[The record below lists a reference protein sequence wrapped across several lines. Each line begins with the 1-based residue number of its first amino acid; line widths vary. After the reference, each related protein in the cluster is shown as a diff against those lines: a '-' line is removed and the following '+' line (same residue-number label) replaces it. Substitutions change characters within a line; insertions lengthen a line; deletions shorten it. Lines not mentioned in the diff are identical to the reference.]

1 MKLLLVFVAACLV
14 PAFAQNAL
22 PKGVT
27 KVTSVEGI
35 TEYQLSNGLRLLVFP
50 DSSKPTI
57 TVNMTYMVG
66 SRHEGAGEGG
76 MAHLLEHMVFKGSP
90 KHLNIPQE
98 LTEHGANP
106 NGSTNFD
113 RTNYYE
119 TFQGTDENLKWALD
133 LEADRMVNSFIR
145 KADLDKEF
153 TVVRNEFERS
163 ENNPMGVL
171 YKHVMAAAYTTH
183 SYGRPVIGNRA
194 DVERVPI
201 ENLQAFY
208 RMYYQPD
215 NAILTVAGKVDEAR
229 IVAMVN
235 DYFGSIPRPTRKLV
249 PTYTT
254 EPTQHGERTTTVRRV
269 GDNQS
274 ILAVFHTPDGG
285 HPDNAALNVL
295 SGVLGEPASG
305 RLYKALVDN
314 KKATQV
320 FAGTEQLN
328 EPGVLL
334 IGASLNKTDSIDAA
348 RQAILDTLEG
358 VIKEPPS
365 AEEVQRAKTRQLKQM
380 EMALTDST
388 RIGLDLSEYM
398 AAGDWRLLFL
408 ERDRLKAVTPADVQR
423 VAKLYL
429 KSSNRTLG
437 QFIPEANPDR
447 TEIPAKTDLA
457 ALLKDYKGDAAIAA
471 GEAFDPSPANI
482 EARTQRYQTP
492 GGLKVSL
499 LEKKTRGATVHATIR
514 LRFGN
519 LQNLKGQ
526 QTVGS
531 MTGAL
536 LIRGTAKK
544 SRQQIQDAIDQ
555 LKLRLN
561 VGGTAMAVT
570 ASLETTREN
579 LPASLRLA
587 AEILKEA
594 ALPETEFEQIRKQ
607 RITGIESSRNEPQ
620 YRTGVRLGAALM
632 PFPKD
637 DVRAN
642 LTIDEQLEALKAV
655 TIEQVRAFYKGF
667 YGASH
672 GEVAIAGD
680 FDPAAAKKA
689 IADEFGAWK
698 SPAGYEIVL
707 NGFQKVAPINES
719 IETPDKQNAS
729 FVAGLRLNMTDKHP
743 DYPALVFGN
752 FLLGG
757 GFLNS
762 RLATRIRV
770 NEGLSYG
777 IGSGLSAGAYDSTG
791 MFQVYAIAAPQN
803 IAKVEASF
811 KDELIK
817 TLKDGYTAKEMEA
830 GKAGWIQSQQV
841 HRANDSA
848 LAGTLA
854 LRDFQ
859 GRTLAFDEDFE
870 KKVMALKLEDITAAM
885 RRHLDPSAISI
896 VKAGD
901 FAKAA
906 KP

>member
-1 MKLLLVFVAACLV
+1 MKLRILLAAVLTCL
-14 PAFAQNAL
+14 ALQGQNAL

-35 TEYQLSNGLRLLVFP
+35 TEYQLANGLRLLVFP

-98 LTEHGANP
+98 LTEHGARP

-145 KADLDKEF
+145 KEDLDKEF

-208 RMYYQPD
+208 RKYYQPD

-235 DYFGSIPRPTRKLV
+235 DYFGGIPRPTRKLV

-269 GDNQS
+269 GDNQA
-274 ILAVFHTPDGG
+274 ILTVFHTPDGG

-328 EPGVLL
+328 DPGVLL
-334 IGASLNKTDSIDAA
+334 VGAVVNKSDSIDAV
-348 RQAILDTLEG
+348 RQTMLDTLEG

-365 AEEVQRAKTRQLKQM
+365 AEEVQRAKNRQLKQM

-408 ERDRLKAVTPADVQR
+408 ERDRLKKVTPEDVQR
-423 VAKLYL
+423 VAKQYL
-429 KSSNRTLG
+429 KASNRTMG
-437 QFIPEANPDR
+437 MFIPEANPGPDR
-447 TEIPAKTDLA
+447 DS
-457 ALLKDYKGDAAIAA
+457 
-471 GEAFDPSPANI
+471 GEDGS
-482 EARTQRYQTP
+482 
-492 GGLKVSL
+492 GGV
-499 LEKKTRGATVHATIR
+499 V
-514 LRFGN
+514 
-519 LQNLKGQ
+519 
-526 QTVGS
+526 
-531 MTGAL
+531 
-536 LIRGTAKK
+536 
-544 SRQQIQDAIDQ
+544 
-555 LKLRLN
+555 
-561 VGGTAMAVT
+561 
-570 ASLETTREN
+570 
-579 LPASLRLA
+579 
-587 AEILKEA
+587 
-594 ALPETEFEQIRKQ
+594 
-607 RITGIESSRNEPQ
+607 
-620 YRTGVRLGAALM
+620 
-632 PFPKD
+632 
-637 DVRAN
+637 
-642 LTIDEQLEALKAV
+642 
-655 TIEQVRAFYKGF
+655 
-667 YGASH
+667 
-672 GEVAIAGD
+672 
-680 FDPAAAKKA
+680 
-689 IADEFGAWK
+689 
-698 SPAGYEIVL
+698 
-707 NGFQKVAPINES
+707 
-719 IETPDKQNAS
+719 
-729 FVAGLRLNMTDKHP
+729 
-743 DYPALVFGN
+743 
-752 FLLGG
+752 
-757 GFLNS
+757 
-762 RLATRIRV
+762 
-770 NEGLSYG
+770 EGL
-777 IGSGLSAGAYDSTG
+777 
-791 MFQVYAIAAPQN
+791 
-803 IAKVEASF
+803 
-811 KDELIK
+811 
-817 TLKDGYTAKEMEA
+817 
-830 GKAGWIQSQQV
+830 
-841 HRANDSA
+841 
-848 LAGTLA
+848 
-854 LRDFQ
+854 Q
-859 GRTLAFDEDFE
+859 GRRGDRG
-870 KKVMALKLEDITAAM
+870 
-885 RRHLDPSAISI
+885 RRG
-896 VKAGD
+896 V
-901 FAKAA
+901 
-906 KP
+906 